1 MAKTALLL
9 TLAAIGVIF
18 AGFWAIQ
25 VRGRNRH
32 EPGQTGGWPSWIL
45 TGIGFV
51 TNFFDTL
58 GIGSF
63 ATTTAAFRSTKTV
76 DDRLIPGTLNVG
88 HAIPTVAQA
97 LIYIAII
104 QVDLT
109 TLVLLI
115 VASMLGAW
123 LGAGIVSSWSRR
135 GVQLGMGLALLA
147 AAGLTLGQV
156 LNILPGGGD
165 ALELGG
171 TKLAIGLIG
180 NFMLG
185 AFMTLGIGLYG
196 PAIIMVSLLG
206 MSPKAAFPIMM
217 GSCAFLMPV
226 ASGQFIRRS
235 CYDLRAAIGLMLGGI
250 PGVLIAAYIVGSM
263 SLTYVRWL
271 VIVVVIYT
279 AIMLLRASRASASE
293 TASTRPDAAA
303 ALP

>member
-9 TLAAIGVIF
+9 TLAAIGLVFALFWIF
-18 AGFWAIQ
+18 E
-25 VRGRNRH
+25 VRRRNRN
-32 EPGQTGGWPSWIL
+32 EDGQQGGWPSWIL
-45 TGIGFV
+45 TGIGFGA
-51 TNFFDTL
+51 NFLDTL

-63 ATTTAAFRSTKTV
+63 ATTTSAFRFTKTV

-88 HAIPTVAQA
+88 HALPTVAEA

-104 QVDLT
+104 EVDLT

-115 VASMLGAW
+115 AASMLGAW

-135 GVQLGMGLALLA
+135 GVQFGMGLALMA
-147 AAGLTLGQV
+147 AAGLTLGQA
-156 LNILPGGGD
+156 LNILPGGGV

-171 TKLAIGLIG
+171 AKLAIGLIG

-185 AFMTLGIGLYG
+185 ALMTLGIGLYG

-226 ASGQFIRRS
+226 ASGQFIRKC
-235 CYDLRAAIGLMLGGI
+235 CYDLRASIGLTLGGI

-271 VIVVVIYT
+271 VIVVVVYT
-279 AIMLLRASRASASE
+279 AIMLLRASRTTS
-293 TASTRPDAAA
+293 TATQP
-303 ALP
+303 

>member
-9 TLAAIGVIF
+9 TLAAIGLAFALFWVIE
-18 AGFWAIQ
+18 
-25 VRGRNRH
+25 VRRRNRN
-32 EPGQTGGWPSWIL
+32 EDGQQGGWPSWIL
-45 TGIGFV
+45 TGIGFGA
-51 TNFFDTL
+51 NFLDTL

-63 ATTTAAFRSTKTV
+63 ATTTSAFRFTKTV

-88 HAIPTVAQA
+88 HAIPTVVEA

-104 QVDLT
+104 EVDVT

-115 VASMLGAW
+115 AASMLGAW

-135 GVQLGMGLALLA
+135 GVQFGMGLALMA
-147 AAGLTLGQV
+147 AAGLTLGQA
-156 LNILPGGGD
+156 LNILPGGGV
-165 ALELGG
+165 ALELSGA
-171 TKLAIGLIG
+171 KLAIGLIG

-185 AFMTLGIGLYG
+185 AMMTLGIGLYG

-226 ASGQFIRRS
+226 ASGQFIRKS
-235 CYDLRAAIGLMLGGI
+235 CYDLRASIGLTLGGI

-271 VIVVVIYT
+271 VIVVVVYT
-279 AIMLLRASRASASE
+279 AIMLLRASRTTS
-293 TASTRPDAAA
+293 TATQP
-303 ALP
+303 

>member
-9 TLAAIGVIF
+9 TLAAIGLVFALFWIF
-18 AGFWAIQ
+18 E
-25 VRGRNRH
+25 VRRRNRN
-32 EPGQTGGWPSWIL
+32 EDGQQGGWPSWIL
-45 TGIGFV
+45 TGIGFGA
-51 TNFFDTL
+51 NFLDTL

-63 ATTTAAFRSTKTV
+63 ATTTSAFRFTKTV

-88 HAIPTVAQA
+88 HALPTVAEA

-104 QVDLT
+104 EVDLT

-115 VASMLGAW
+115 AASMLGAW

-135 GVQLGMGLALLA
+135 GVQFGMGLALMA
-147 AAGLTLGQV
+147 AAGLTLGQA
-156 LNILPGGGD
+156 LNILPGGGV

-171 TKLAIGLIG
+171 ARLAIGLIG

-185 AFMTLGIGLYG
+185 ALMTLGIGLYG

-226 ASGQFIRRS
+226 ASGQFIRKC
-235 CYDLRAAIGLMLGGI
+235 CYDLRASIGLTLGGI

-271 VIVVVIYT
+271 VIVVVVYT
-279 AIMLLRASRASASE
+279 AIMLLRASRTTS
-293 TASTRPDAAA
+293 TATQP
-303 ALP
+303 